1 MPLLQN
7 AKKALRSSRK
17 KAVVNSRVR
26 SILKTMT
33 DKVKK
38 EPTGENLSAAFSS
51 IDRAAKKNLIHK
63 NKAGRVKAQL
73 SKLVKDSDAP
83 KAKKAAPK
91 KAAPKKSAKKVVKKT
106 VKKTAKKTASKKAS
120 TSKK

>member
-33 DKVKK
+33 DKMKK
-38 EPTGENLSAAFSS
+38 EPTAENLAAAFSS
-51 IDRAAKKNLIHK
+51 IDKASKKNLIHK
-63 NKAGRVKAQL
+63 NKAGRIKAQL
-73 SKLVKDSDAP
+73 SKLVKDSETP
-83 KAKKAAPK
+83 AKKAAPK
-91 KAAPKKSAKKVVKKT
+91 KATSKKPAKKVAKKT
-106 VKKTAKKTASKKAS
+106 VKKTAKKTASKK
-120 TSKK
+120 